1 MSGQDLKTCA
11 IEPTQNGLIAVGGI
25 EGQVYVGEI
34 NTNSSSDRKEDNNN
48 IKKHTGHQGSV
59 NSIRFLDHFFMI
71 SGSSDSLILLWD
83 LNSQGKYLNSYHEHS
98 SEILGLDVC
107 ELNPNFFASASG
119 DTTVKLWDIRDKK
132 PCICTFKGSDSSV
145 NCVKFVPGTFC
156 TLAAGSEEGIVR
168 LYDMRAYGILAEYGK
183 KDSKSIKNN
192 NYNPN
197 HALISNSINSI
208 CFSKSGQILFAS
220 SNNSNII
227 TYWNVFDPDVCLNE
241 FHHVSFMIF
250 FKIYLFI

>member
-1 MSGQDLKTCA
+1 MLQGQDLKTCA

-34 NTNSSSDRKEDNNN
+34 NTNNSYRKEDNTN
-48 IKKHTGHQGSV
+48 IKKHTGHQGAV

-83 LNSQGKYLNSYHEHS
+83 LNSQGKYLNSYHDHS

-132 PCICTFKGSDSSV
+132 PCISTFKGSDSSV

-156 TLAAGSEEGIVR
+156 SLAAGSEEGIIR

-183 KDSKSIKNN
+183 KDEKSKRNN
-192 NYNPN
+192 NNSS
-197 HALISNSINSI
+197 SNSINSI
-208 CFSKSGQILFAS
+208 CFSKSGQIIFSS
-220 SNNSNII
+220 SNNSNVI
-227 TYWNVFDPDVCLNE
+227 TYWNIFNPESPLNE
-241 FHHVSFMIF
+241 YKHVIF
-250 FKIYLFI
+250 NSINYF